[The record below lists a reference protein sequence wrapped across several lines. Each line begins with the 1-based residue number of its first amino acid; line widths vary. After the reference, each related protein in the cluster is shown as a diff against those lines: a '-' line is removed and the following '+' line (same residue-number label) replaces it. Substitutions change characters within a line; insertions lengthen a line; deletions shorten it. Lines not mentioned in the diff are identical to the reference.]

1 MMTNVTGDMSLLGA
15 LDHLRAGVLRR
26 AMLGLALVSV
36 LTACQTEIY
45 SRVTEREANDMLAV
59 LLASGIDAEKQV
71 VDEKSWRVTVPD
83 EKVAAALEQLR
94 LNGLP
99 QEKYLSIG
107 EVFKKEGLVSTP
119 SEERIRYI
127 YAVSQEL
134 SNTLMQIDGVVS
146 ARVHV
151 VSPANDPLSPNL
163 KPSSAAV
170 FIKHR
175 ADADL
180 QSMAPAV
187 KNLVM
192 RGIEGLTYENI
203 SLSIFAAKPT
213 PKPRPEAFINVDNWW
228 KWALGLGFV
237 SLLCLGLVMVI
248 RKKSWQQALLDLSSR
263 FSDWSARVARPKDST
278 G

>member
-1 MMTNVTGDMSLLGA
+1 MTDSAGDKSLLGV
-15 LDHLRAGVLRR
+15 LDHLHAGVLRR
-26 AMLGLALVSV
+26 ALVGLALVSV

-45 SRVTEREANDMLAV
+45 GSVSEREANDMLAV
-59 LLASGIDAEKQV
+59 LLASGIDAEKQA
-71 VDEKSWRVTVPD
+71 VDEKSWRVTVP
-83 EKVAAALEQLR
+83 EAKVATALEQLR

-107 EVFKKEGLVSTP
+107 EIFKKEGLVSTP

-151 VSPANDPLSPNL
+151 VIPANDPLSPNV

-180 QSMAPAV
+180 QAMAPAV

-213 PKPRPEAFINVDNWW
+213 PKPTPQAFINVENWW
-228 KWALGLGFV
+228 KWALGLGLV
-237 SLLCLGLVMVI
+237 TLLSLVVLLFI
-248 RKKSWQQALLDLSSR
+248 RKKSWQQVLLHLSAR
-263 FSDWSARVARPKDST
+263 FSAWTARVAQPKNP
-278 G
+278 GA

>member
-1 MMTNVTGDMSLLGA
+1 
-15 LDHLRAGVLRR
+15 
-26 AMLGLALVSV
+26 
-36 LTACQTEIY
+36 
-45 SRVTEREANDMLAV
+45 
-59 LLASGIDAEKQV
+59 
-71 VDEKSWRVTVPD
+71 
-83 EKVAAALEQLR
+83 VATALEQLR
-94 LNGLP
+94 LNGMP

-151 VSPANDPLSPNL
+151 VIPANDPLSPNV

-213 PKPRPEAFINVDNWW
+213 PKPAAQALINSDNWW
-228 KWALGLGFV
+228 KFALGLGGFT
-237 SLLCLGLVMVI
+237 LLCLLLVLII
-248 RKKSWQQALLDLSSR
+248 RKKSWQQVLLDGLSKVN
-263 FSDWSARVARPKDST
+263 DWAARLTRPKNT
-278 G
+278 AG